1 MTKKAPL
8 SGRKMHSQ
16 LRFPFLMRLSKYA
29 CEVVKPKVGRMTT
42 MKRRYQKVFFMMA
55 WFCPD
60 RVQWPTSRSA
70 QPIRTCSQGRN
81 QLLILPFSLLTGN
94 NAVKLHNINVGKK
107 SVIHDGRSLK
117 YKD

>member
-60 RVQWPTSRSA
+60 LVQWPTSRSA

-81 QLLILPFSLLTGN
+81 QLLILLISHFSL
-94 NAVKLHNINVGKK
+94 AIM
-107 SVIHDGRSLK
+107 R
-117 YKD
+117 